1 MKKLSSY
8 KNLKVLVTGSTG
20 FKGSWLC
27 LWLDLLGAKVV
38 GVGLK
43 PEKESI
49 LFKGLKLDK
58 KINQFYIDI
67 NDVKKLNLIIKKTK
81 PDIVF
86 HLAAQ
91 SIVQESIINPLQTI
105 KTNILGSANILDVFC
120 NSDIRAL
127 IYCTSDKCYQ
137 NNEWIWSYR
146 ENDMLGGKDPYSV
159 SKACAELIFKTYLE
173 SFIGNNKN
181 KKMGSVRAGNV
192 IGGGD
197 FKKERLIPDIFR
209 SVFNK
214 KKLIIKNENSVRPWQ
229 HVLDPLYGYLVLGI
243 HLLEKN
249 KFDIPNWNFGPDVEK
264 FYSVKIILKK
274 IEALLNI
281 KIDKQVM
288 KKKNIESKLLLINND
303 KSKLE
308 LNWRPH
314 LNIDASLEYTCDWYS
329 EYSHNKNKA
338 DEITYKQIESFQKLL

>member
-120 NSDIRAL
+120 NSDI
-127 IYCTSDKCYQ
+127 IYRQ
-137 NNEWIWSYR
+137 N
-146 ENDMLGGKDPYSV
+146 
-159 SKACAELIFKTYLE
+159 F
-173 SFIGNNKN
+173 F
-181 KKMGSVRAGNV
+181 
-192 IGGGD
+192 
-197 FKKERLIPDIFR
+197 
-209 SVFNK
+209 
-214 KKLIIKNENSVRPWQ
+214 
-229 HVLDPLYGYLVLGI
+229 
-243 HLLEKN
+243 
-249 KFDIPNWNFGPDVEK
+249 
-264 FYSVKIILKK
+264 
-274 IEALLNI
+274 
-281 KIDKQVM
+281 
-288 KKKNIESKLLLINND
+288 
-303 KSKLE
+303 
-308 LNWRPH
+308 
-314 LNIDASLEYTCDWYS
+314 
-329 EYSHNKNKA
+329 
-338 DEITYKQIESFQKLL
+338 